1 MLPVYKAIS
10 FERIM
15 TGGRT
20 KPWLILAET
29 DNYGIQPY
37 VMKLFDTINLEAVI
51 KLYQTFKQAILK
63 LNSGIDIIPK
73 KTYIA
78 FKKKTNI
85 VDIEIQ
91 DKTIKLWINLKKG
104 QLNDP
109 LNLMRDVSI
118 LKGHNGN
125 GDYELIV
132 SDIENLDYIVGLIK
146 QAIA

>member
-1 MLPVYKAIS
+1 M
-10 FERIM
+10 
-15 TGGRT
+15 
-20 KPWLILAET
+20 AET